1 LVTGA
6 AVRIGRAIA
15 LALGDLGMGIVV
27 HYRRSEAEAA
37 QPCQDLAKR
46 GVRAWTVQGDFSDP
60 ADAERVV
67 ERALAAAGAL
77 DVLVNNASMVP
88 RDALDVRTL
97 DGLVE
102 NLRVNA
108 WAPFAAS
115 RAFARRSGR
124 GHIVNLLDSRI
135 DDMDWHHV
143 GYVLSKHVLAA
154 MTRMMA
160 LAFAPDIAVNAVA
173 PGLILPPPGAPH
185 DYIDALVQTVPLAQH
200 GEPEQIARAV
210 AYLATSEFITGEVI
224 YVDGG
229 RYLEEYNGDGPHRDH
244 GSTRAL
250 HPRYQTRTRRARSIS
265 TCCSTTA
272 SRRTRASRSE
282 RSSRGRSWSS
292 IPR

>member
-15 LALGDLGMGIVV
+15 LALGDAGMSVVV

-37 QPCQDLAKR
+37 QLCQELASR

-77 DVLVNNASMVP
+77 DVLVNNASIFP
-88 RDALDVRTL
+88 RDDLDALTL

-102 NLRVNA
+102 NVRVNA

-115 RAFARRSGR
+115 RAFARRIGR

-143 GYVLSKHVLAA
+143 GYILSKHVLAA

-160 LAFAPDIAVNAVA
+160 LAFAPTITVNAVA

-229 RYLEEYNGDGPHRDH
+229 RHLEEYDENGSHPDQGPA
-244 GSTRAL
+244 RAL
-250 HPRYQTRTRRARSIS
+250 HPRHH
-265 TCCSTTA
+265 
-272 SRRTRASRSE
+272 
-282 RSSRGRSWSS
+282 G
-292 IPR
+292 